1 MFLRNRT
8 VTTGKD
14 GSMTSTVSDSV
25 LRTLSGFRAE
35 NGCAISL
42 YIDLDPSSAPTAP
55 DLETRFNASLSAL
68 EKQADA
74 HGGGRDCRVALKDDL
89 ARIRAW
95 WDNDFDRAGVQG
107 LAVFSPSPPHGF
119 RGVSPP
125 P

>member
-8 VTTGKD
+8 LTTGKD
-14 GSMTSTVSDSV
+14 GSMSSTVSDSV
-25 LRTLSGFRAE
+25 LPPLSGFRGE

-68 EKQADA
+68 EKQADS
-74 HGGGRDCRVALKDDL
+74 HGAGRDFRVALKDAL

-95 WDNDFDRAGVQG
+95 WDNEFDRGGVQG
-107 LAVFSPSPPHGF
+107 LAIFASSADDWF
-119 RGVSPP
+119 RAIPLP
-125 P
+125 